1 MLRDGSL
8 ASRRL
13 RPSLRAPPGSRAGNP
28 GNVCVCVFFTFGP
41 YFEIACP
48 FVSHCCF
55 CVLFVYFKKTPQVVS
70 LSPLEGN
77 FLLIVPHS
85 ATDSCHM
92 CSVSQASLCRQM
104 TIQGLTHT
112 HAYIYICIFKRS
124 VFESRVF
131 VELEKQLARFCIVC
145 PNALFDIIMEVS
157 NHLFGLRTRVTLS
170 GPCSSSMIGTRSVS
184 SV

>member
-112 HAYIYICIFKRS
+112 HAYIYIYVYLSGACS
-124 VFESRVF
+124 SPES
-131 VELEKQLARFCIVC
+131 LLSWKSSW
-145 PNALFDIIMEVS
+145 PGSALFAQMHFLTSSWKFQTTCLV
-157 NHLFGLRTRVTLS
+157 FGQGSPFQDHV
-170 GPCSSSMIGTRSVS
+170 PAP
-184 SV
+184 